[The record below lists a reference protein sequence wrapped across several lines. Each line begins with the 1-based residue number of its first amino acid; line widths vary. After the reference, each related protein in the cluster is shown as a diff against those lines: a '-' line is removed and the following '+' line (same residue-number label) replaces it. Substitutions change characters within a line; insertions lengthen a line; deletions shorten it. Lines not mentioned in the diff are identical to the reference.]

1 MSGPNFLLRAAGL
14 SVAQMETVSDCACQ
28 AARVVSADFVTTRSM
43 CKIARPFP
51 SISERTTGRVSANAK
66 HPLP

>member
-1 MSGPNFLLRAAGL
+1 
-14 SVAQMETVSDCACQ
+14 
-28 AARVVSADFVTTRSM
+28 VTTRSM